1 MLRRIVMSS
10 DRPEDTDTFASLFE
24 RTGKAVPSR
33 KGPRIGDRRD
43 VLVVQV
49 GRDSVF
55 VEFEGRRQGYIDA
68 ADLRGPDGTIR
79 AAAGSRLGARVVQ
92 VDAEQGVRF
101 APTVEA
107 AVEVGAAVALGDAA
121 EASAVRVAVGE
132 TVACVVDRIESYGLF
147 VQIEGTRGR
156 AGRGL
161 VPAAELGL
169 PRGTDLRKTFAVG
182 AKLKAKIV
190 AIGEGKLRLST
201 RALKDDEERSQF
213 DAFREKERE
222 KERERGRTGASS
234 GLGTLGDL
242 LKKRR

>member
-1 MLRRIVMSS
+1 MSS
-10 DRPEDTDTFASLFE
+10 DPPDDTFASLFE
-24 RTGKAVPSR
+24 QTGKAVPSR
-33 KGPRIGDRRD
+33 RGPRIGDRHD

-49 GRDSVF
+49 GRDAVF
-55 VEFEGRRQGYIDA
+55 VEFDGRRQGYIDA
-68 ADLRGPDGTIR
+68 ADLRGPDGAIR
-79 AAAGSRLGARVVQ
+79 ATAGSTLGARVVQ

-107 AVEVGAAVALGDAA
+107 AVEVGAAVALGGAA
-121 EASAVRVAVGE
+121 AASAVRVAVGE
-132 TVACVVDRIESYGLF
+132 NVACVVDRIESYGLF

-169 PRGTDLRKTFAVG
+169 PRGTDLRKAFAVG
-182 AKLKAKIV
+182 AKLKAKIL
-190 AIGEGKLRLST
+190 AIGEGGKLRLST

-222 KERERGRTGASS
+222 KERERGATGASS
-234 GLGTLGDL
+234 SLGTLGDL
-242 LKKRR
+242 LKKRSR